1 VTLRLR
7 IASATLVLQFA
18 YGLVYV
24 WGVLAPYVRAE
35 AHWPPLLLG
44 AVWSATPLG
53 WIAGIII
60 SGRVADRQPP
70 RRLLWIGL
78 GISSAAFLVAFGA
91 PSGFSLVVF
100 YAGLGLGL
108 GGALAMAG
116 SVAAG
121 AQAFP
126 RHLGAVGGAMTGSY
140 AVAALVQV
148 PIAAALAPHLGWLG
162 TLRLMGVGL
171 MLLAAACLLVM
182 PSLPPPPQAAN
193 ALPAARLAT
202 LGLLRRPAIASGC
215 LVELCAGPLGAFAF
229 VNLAAHAGGLGFGP
243 ALAAAALTGVGAG
256 NTVARLAAGAAS
268 DRFGVHPVLLGML
281 LCSIAGAILLLRP
294 QPPALLLAAVAFG
307 TGYGGAAGVISRLAA
322 QAAPGTPNSAF
333 GLVFAGYS
341 TGSCLGPLLG
351 SMLPLSLA
359 WGVLALFPVAGLGV
373 LAYRWRLAPVQPG
386 LVTSG

>member
-1 VTLRLR
+1 MQLR
-7 IASATLVLQFA
+7 IAAATLVLQFA

-35 AHWPPLLLG
+35 EHWPPLLLA
-44 AVWSATPLG
+44 AVWSATPVG
-53 WIAGIII
+53 WIAGIVV

-78 GISSAAFLVAFGA
+78 VISSAAFLVAFLA
-91 PSGFSLVVF
+91 PSGLTMVVF

-121 AQAFP
+121 AQVFP

-148 PIAAALAPHLGWLG
+148 PIASALAPHLGWLG
-162 TLRLMGVGL
+162 TLRLMVVGL
-171 MLLAAACLLVM
+171 MLLAAAFLLLM
-182 PSLPPPPQAAN
+182 PRLPPPPQAGN
-193 ALPAARLAT
+193 LLPSAGVAT
-202 LGLLRRPAIASGC
+202 LGLLRRPAIGSGF
-215 LVELCAGPLGAFAF
+215 LLELCAGALGAFAF
-229 VNLAAHAGGLGFGP
+229 VNLAGHAGGLGFGP
-243 ALAAAALTGVGAG
+243 ALAAAAVTGVGAG

-268 DRFGVHPVLLGML
+268 DRFGVHPVLLAML
-281 LCSIAGAILLLRP
+281 LCSIAGAVLLFAA
-294 QPPALLLAAVAFG
+294 QPLALLVAALAFG

-322 QAAPGTPNSAF
+322 QAAPEVPNSAF

-341 TGSCLGPLLG
+341 TGSFLGPLLG
-351 SMLPLSLA
+351 SLLPLSLS
-359 WGVLALFPVAGLGV
+359 WGVMALFPAAGLGV
-373 LAYRWRLAPVQPG
+373 LAYRRRLPRPEVKPASVAS
-386 LVTSG
+386 L